1 MTCHAKRKF
10 GQNFLQDSFYIRA
23 IIEAVH
29 AQKDDNL
36 IEIGPGLG
44 SLTDHLVQKV
54 SLLHVIEIDP
64 DMIRFLKN
72 KPYQSKLSIY
82 PGDVLHFD
90 FSTLGAEQK
99 IVGNLAYNIATP
111 LLFRLIKNKDNLIE
125 AHFMLQK
132 EVADKLYAQKNS
144 HVGRLSLLM
153 QYHFAIEYL
162 FTVPPQAFYPEPK
175 VESVFVRLT
184 PIQPLYPVNNWEYF
198 ADLIKKAF
206 AMKRKTLA
214 NNLKSIVSK
223 EHLLSLGIG
232 PRVRPE
238 ALSLK
243 DYVVLSNSLY
253 ERNILL

>member
-1 MTCHAKRKF
+1 MYKR
-10 GQNFLQDSFYIRA
+10 Q
-23 IIEAVH
+23 
-29 AQKDDNL
+29 
-36 IEIGPGLG
+36 
-44 SLTDHLVQKV
+44 
-54 SLLHVIEIDP
+54 
-64 DMIRFLKN
+64 
-72 KPYQSKLSIY
+72 
-82 PGDVLHFD
+82 VLHFD

>member
-1 MTCHAKRKF
+1 
-10 GQNFLQDSFYIRA
+10 
-23 IIEAVH
+23 
-29 AQKDDNL
+29 
-36 IEIGPGLG
+36 
-44 SLTDHLVQKV
+44 
-54 SLLHVIEIDP
+54 
-64 DMIRFLKN
+64 
-72 KPYQSKLSIY
+72 
-82 PGDVLHFD
+82 
-90 FSTLGAEQK
+90 
-99 IVGNLAYNIATP
+99 
-111 LLFRLIKNKDNLIE
+111 
-125 AHFMLQK
+125 
-132 EVADKLYAQKNS
+132 
-144 HVGRLSLLM
+144 M